1 MRQQRMVDKR
11 DAKRS
16 AQKKKK
22 AAAAEKPKFY
32 EVKEGEDINPG
43 QLSVKHT
50 LYLPSIYF

>member
-16 AQKKKK
+16 AQKKK
-22 AAAAEKPKFY
+22 AAAAENPKFY

-50 LYLPSIYF
+50 SYLPSIYF